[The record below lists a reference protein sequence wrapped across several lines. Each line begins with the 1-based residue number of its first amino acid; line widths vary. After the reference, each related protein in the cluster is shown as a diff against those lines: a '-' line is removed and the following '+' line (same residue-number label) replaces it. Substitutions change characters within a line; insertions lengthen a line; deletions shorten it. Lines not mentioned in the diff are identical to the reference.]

1 MNPKPY
7 SLLPVPNMH
16 SEHGSTRSC
25 CVSGNPACV
34 RGFIRDR
41 CRKCTMGSISCDMC
55 QSPSLLV
62 SSAQN
67 HSPTRKHKL
76 QRLGSSSKAVSFQ
89 DPSRSLSH
97 SSLSVNASSPQAPSS
112 PLSLCTPSPTSTL
125 VPSSPTITASAAT
138 LAFSSPLLP
147 PAQPCAFCLNGRKVC
162 EDCFGLGYAQRICQ
176 DCIRE
181 SHRQHCRRRR
191 RKGSLARP
199 SATLNQIGVGVGE
212 GWTRLKEQ
220 VLQTTSS
227 ATAAATATA
236 NATTQKTLA
245 SLSQARAQLSDAF
258 SIPQASSPSQQAD
271 LTPALLLHEQ
281 PGDHPPL
288 APQDDEQ
295 PMSPTKPKE
304 KRKARM
310 SFSRESG
317 ELSAELLPSSS
328 PVNAAAAAAPRR
340 RSQSFRLAV
349 MKHLKVPA
357 LFSHAGRQTEGDEED
372 PIASRGHQRR
382 RLWTLSMMTTPMHL
396 RAASTAA

>member
-1 MNPKPY
+1 MP
-7 SLLPVPNMH
+7 

-25 CVSGNPACV
+25 CVNGNPACV

-41 CRKCTMGSISCDMC
+41 CRKCTLGSISCDMC
-55 QSPSLLV
+55 QSSPSLLLP
-62 SSAQN
+62 SSQCHA
-67 HSPTRKHKL
+67 PTRKHKL

-89 DPSRSLSH
+89 DPSPSLSH
-97 SSLSVNASSPQAPSS
+97 SRLSINTSSPQAPSS
-112 PLSLCTPSPTSTL
+112 PLSLSTSSPTPTRIPSPTT
-125 VPSSPTITASAAT
+125 TT
-138 LAFSSPLLP
+138 LAFSRPLLP
-147 PAQPCAFCLNGRKVC
+147 QHCAFCLNGRKVC
-162 EDCFGLGYAQRICQ
+162 EDCFGLGYVQRICQ

-181 SHRQHCRRRR
+181 SHRQHYRR

-199 SATLNQIGVGVGE
+199 SATLNQIGLGMGE

-236 NATTQKTLA
+236 NATTQRTLA

-258 SIPQASSPSQQAD
+258 STPLQHQQQQASSPTSTPSQQVD
-271 LTPALLLHEQ
+271 LTPALIHEQ
-281 PGDHPPL
+281 PNRPLPPSS
-288 APQDDEQ
+288 QDEQ
-295 PMSPTKPKE
+295 PILPMKPKE

-310 SFSRESG
+310 SFSRESS
-317 ELSAELLPSSS
+317 EMSAELSSSSSS
-328 PVNAAAAAAPRR
+328 PTPVDKRPAAAGSRR

-357 LFSHAGRQTEGDEED
+357 LFSQTSRQPEGDEED
-372 PIASRGHQRR
+372 PVSPRGHYRR
-382 RLWTLSMMTTPMHL
+382 RLWTLSMLTTPIHL